1 MIMNAIAKPVSVFD
15 VYERAKSG
23 PEMSE
28 ADWDF
33 GVIPKTAKKL
43 KEKYKIKMDK
53 KVIIPEDK
61 TLIDNLF
68 KAGLDML
75 EECGVYCIDTNRVI
89 KYTRDEILLA
99 IKNAPR
105 HFTFGEDQEAIHVTP
120 RAYNSKTPPVIQGG
134 PTGSPCSEAMFLPIH
149 QSYAQEPIVDTIV
162 NGVLQTVM
170 GKDPVP
176 SSPWEIMA
184 VRSELFQVRE
194 AMSRA
199 GRSGMGL

>member
-1 MIMNAIAKPVSVFD
+1 MKAIAKPVTVFD
-15 VYERAKSG
+15 VYDRAKSG
-23 PEMSE
+23 PEMPE

-43 KEKYKIKMDK
+43 KEKYGIKMDT

-75 EECGVYCIDTNRVI
+75 VECGVYCIDTNRVI
-89 KYTRDEILLA
+89 KYTRDEVLLA
-99 IKNAPR
+99 IKNAPS
-105 HFTFGEDQEAIHVTP
+105 HFTFGDGQEAIHVVP
-120 RAYNSKTPPVIQGG
+120 RPYNSKKPPVIQGG
-134 PTGSPCSEAMFLPIH
+134 PTGSPCSEELFMAIH
-149 QSYAQEPIVDTIV
+149 QAYAQEPIVDTIV
-162 NGVLQTVM
+162 NGVLQTVL

-176 SSPWEIMA
+176 DSPWEIMA

-194 AMSRA
+194 AQSRA